1 MALAATFFS
10 LMTVFVKLIGP
21 RMPAAEVVFFRS
33 VISVVL
39 TMAMLHHRRI
49 SPWGNRKGLLLARG
63 FSGFLALLCF
73 FYAIARLPLADVTV
87 IHFTHPVF
95 VALLAA
101 FFLGERVGLR
111 QTLSFVISI
120 TGVLVITRPSFLTGS
135 AAEMLPPAVV
145 GVALGGAILASVAYV
160 LVRKLRETEDALVVV
175 LYFPLIS
182 IPAAVPV
189 MWPNAVWPTPREWLL
204 LGGVGITTQIAQVY
218 LTRGLMAE
226 RAARATSV
234 SYLQIVL
241 AAAWGFAI
249 FGEVPDLWVVVGA
262 LLVCGGILLVSTD
275 RRS

>member
-10 LMTVFVKLIGP
+10 LMTVFVKMIGP

>member
-10 LMTVFVKLIGP
+10 LMTVFVKMIGP

-33 VISVVL
+33 VISVIL
-39 TMAMLHHRRI
+39 TVAMLRRLRI
-49 SPWGNRKGLLLARG
+49 SPWGHRKGLLVARG
-63 FSGFLALLCF
+63 LSGFLALLCF

-87 IHFTHPVF
+87 IQFTHPVF

-101 FFLGERVGLR
+101 AFLAERVGLR
-111 QTLSFVISI
+111 QTTSFVLSI
-120 TGVLVITRPSFLTGS
+120 GGVILITRPSFLTGS
-135 AAEMLPPAVV
+135 TTEMLPPFVV
-145 GVALGGAILASVAYV
+145 GVALGGAVLASIAYV

-182 IPAAVPV
+182 VPASVPV
-189 MWPNAVWPTPREWLL
+189 MWSGAVWPTPREWIL

-218 LTRGLMAE
+218 LTRGLHAE

-241 AAAWGFAI
+241 AAAWGMLL
-249 FGEVPDLWVVVGA
+249 FGEIPDLWVVGGA

-275 RRS
+275 RST